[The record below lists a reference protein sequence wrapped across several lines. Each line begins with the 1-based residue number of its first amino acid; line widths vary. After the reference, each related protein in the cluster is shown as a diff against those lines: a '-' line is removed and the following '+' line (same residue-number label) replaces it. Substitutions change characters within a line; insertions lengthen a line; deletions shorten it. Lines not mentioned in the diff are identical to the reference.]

1 MNRTLAGLLRSN
13 LTCHRANWLFVLVPL
28 IGSRGPL
35 SFG

>member
-1 MNRTLAGLLRSN
+1 MNRTLAGLLMTN
-13 LTCHRANWLFVLVPL
+13 LTGHRANWLFMLIPL